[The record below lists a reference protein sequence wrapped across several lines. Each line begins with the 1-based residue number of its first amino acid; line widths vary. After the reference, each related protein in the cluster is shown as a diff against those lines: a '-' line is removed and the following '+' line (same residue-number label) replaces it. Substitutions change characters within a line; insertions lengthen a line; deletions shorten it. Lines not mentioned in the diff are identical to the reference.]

1 FLRNGALNAR
11 NFFAPKQDSLKRNQF
26 GGSIGG
32 PIKKDEL
39 FFFGTYQGTRVRT
52 AAEGVIEFVPTQ
64 AERNGDFSDL
74 LPDKQLVAPVTKIPF
89 SNNQIPTSRF
99 SPVSEKLLEFIPLPN
114 GPGRQVTF
122 LGPRAKTSDDQF
134 MVKLDYVRGKHQ
146 INGRYFF
153 SNFQQPPQT
162 EK

>member
-1 FLRNGALNAR
+1 SYLNMNLPFPNPDAVQEFNVQAYNMSAQYGNAVSSVVNVITKSGTNQFHGDAFEFLRNGALNAR

-74 LPDKQLVAPVTKIPF
+74 LPDKQLVDPVTKIPF

-99 SPVSEKLLEFIPLPN
+99 SPVSEKLLE
-114 GPGRQVTF
+114 
-122 LGPRAKTSDDQF
+122 
-134 MVKLDYVRGKHQ
+134 
-146 INGRYFF
+146 
-153 SNFQQPPQT
+153 
-162 EK
+162 